1 MKNTRD
7 ERKNATIGQRIKHLR
22 KLNGY
27 RTQKQ
32 LVEAMSN
39 YCACSECDI
48 SHYETDERIPS
59 IDRLSAMAKLFN
71 VSIDYIYRGIE
82 AANIDTCKKTGLSN
96 KAVEKLSDIQANGI
110 FTDMPKMLFEYF
122 SFTCDNNPAGEMLTE
137 IIESPCFASM
147 VKAYMKFKL
156 QRARLSDVS
165 TIEKGDNGHRLY
177 NTLETTIEAEKEKT
191 ELAQYQLTK
200 AIEKCFT
207 EN

>member
-1 MKNTRD
+1 MPNVTVGKRIR
-7 ERKNATIGQRIKHLR
+7 ELREKIGMTQEELAKHLNCSR
-22 KLNGY
+22 A
-27 RTQKQ
+27 T
-32 LVEAMSN
+32 VAML
-39 YCACSECDI
+39 EI
-48 SHYETDERIPS
+48 GERG
-59 IDRLSAMAKLFN
+59 LSDNHLPFLADLFN
-71 VSIDYIYRGIE
+71 VSCDYIIRGVE

-110 FTDMPKMLFEYF
+110 FTDMPKVLFEYF
-122 SFTCDNNPAGEMLTE
+122 SFTRDNNPAGEMLTE

-147 VKAYMKFKL
+147 VKTYMKFKL

-165 TIEKGDNGHRLY
+165 TDKDDNGHRLY